1 MSCNSR
7 FALYVTIHSSFIIC
21 EQIARNICYK
31 YECSRPR
38 ALCTLQSSSVAV
50 ACCCSHTQLSSL
62 CDEPQLWCLKI
73 VLIYIYIY
81 LYSIALV
88 LLLINSPSDN
98 GMSVLVI
105 LSIFSY
111 YFLIMFMLIK
121 TQLYFF
127 LRITC

>member
-73 VLIYIYIY
+73 VLVYIYY